1 MNIYD
6 TYIYMCVL
14 SFFCCVSLNIIFVL
28 IIRKWFTGYFSR
40 FFRRKSYYTY
50 LLLILFM
57 YNICFHFYFLFH
69 VKRLFNILAL
79 GFFSFFFALCTRWI
93 PNFNIKCMGQKKKT
107 KRKFYLFILF
117 SVLHQ
122 ATGRRLIFFYKLCH
136 AYNRNLYPFSRA
148 V

>member
-1 MNIYD
+1 
-6 TYIYMCVL
+6 MCVL

-79 GFFSFFFALCTRWI
+79 GFFSFFLRCALGEYRTSASNAWD
-93 PNFNIKCMGQKKKT
+93 KKKT